1 MNLLLGID
9 GGGTRTR
16 VQLVDGNGAL
26 VVEGEAG
33 TANIHARGVD
43 AAQAELLKAIA
54 SAFDR
59 AGIPA
64 QRVAVACLGLA
75 GTDRAD
81 ERAAWT
87 AWAEAHV
94 AERVIVVNDG
104 ALVLAAGTPENWGAA
119 LVAGTGSIVFGK
131 TREGKTARA
140 GGWGYLIGDEGSSYE
155 LAREA
160 LRAAAQAA
168 DGRGPA
174 TALLPAILEYWH
186 CREPSDL
193 IGRVYRPGATPA
205 DHAQLAPRVTRCAGQ
220 GDAVAQ
226 RLVDRA
232 GQALAA
238 AVRAV
243 CVALDFREEV
253 PLALTGGLVLSS
265 APVREALLR
274 ALGETPYRMNPVT
287 PVDAP
292 VRGAVR
298 LAREMANTT

>member
-1 MNLLLGID
+1 MTLLLGVD

-16 VQLVDGNGAL
+16 VQLVDANGAL
-26 VVEGEAG
+26 LGEGEAG
-33 TANIHARGVD
+33 TANHHALGMP

-54 SAFDR
+54 NAFER

-64 QRVAVACLGLA
+64 QRVSTACLGLA

-87 AWAEAHV
+87 AWAEKQV
-94 AERVIVVNDG
+94 AECVMVVNDG
-104 ALVLAAGTPENWGAA
+104 ALVLAAGTPENWGVA
-119 LVAGTGSIVFGK
+119 LVAGTGSVVLGK
-131 TREGKTARA
+131 TRQGKTARA

-174 TALLPAILEYWH
+174 TALLPAILEYWQA
-186 CREPSDL
+186 RDPSEL
-193 IGRVYRPGATPA
+193 IAHVYRPGAAPA
-205 DHAQLAPRVTRCAGQ
+205 ELAVLAPLVTRCAGE
-220 GDAVAQ
+220 GDAVAR
-226 RLVDRA
+226 RLVEQA
-232 GQALAA
+232 GQALAMT
-238 AVRAV
+238 VRAV
-243 CVALDFREEV
+243 CVALDFQEEV
-253 PLALTGGLVLSS
+253 PLALTGGLVLS
-265 APVREALLR
+265 AAAVREALLR
-274 ALGETPYRMNPVT
+274 ALGQTQYRMNPVT

-298 LAREMANTT
+298 LARSL